1 MADRPSPSPERLS
14 VAAVETRRLTVAV
27 MFGSALVLGCGVGQ
41 PSNGSAVTG
50 AAGPSRSGGDPS
62 AGLTVVS
69 ATAPTTTTVP
79 TTTIAPTTTTLPTTS
94 MAPTTT
100 TAPMTSQPTADTTVA
115 PQFQFS
121 SVEIGPDLAQRIN
134 PTSWRDGCPVEL
146 TELRYLTVSYWGADG
161 AVHEGELMVHRDV
174 VEDMRIVFGAM
185 FADQFPINQ
194 MRLVD
199 DFGGDDDESIAA
211 NNTSAFNCRPV
222 TGGTGWSRH
231 AYGKAIDINPL
242 WNPYVVDGEVL
253 PPTGAPFVD
262 RRTLLPGMISDGD
275 VVVRTFDELGWRWGG
290 RFQSLVDWQH
300 FDKGVG

>member
-1 MADRPSPSPERLS
+1 M
-14 VAAVETRRLTVAV
+14 
-27 MFGSALVLGCGVGQ
+27 
-41 PSNGSAVTG
+41 
-50 AAGPSRSGGDPS
+50 
-62 AGLTVVS
+62 
-69 ATAPTTTTVP
+69 
-79 TTTIAPTTTTLPTTS
+79 
-94 MAPTTT
+94 
-100 TAPMTSQPTADTTVA
+100 
-115 PQFQFS
+115 
-121 SVEIGPDLAQRIN
+121 
-134 PTSWRDGCPVEL
+134 
-146 TELRYLTVSYWGADG
+146 
-161 AVHEGELMVHRDV
+161 MVHRDV

-185 FADQFPINQ
+185 FAERFPINQ